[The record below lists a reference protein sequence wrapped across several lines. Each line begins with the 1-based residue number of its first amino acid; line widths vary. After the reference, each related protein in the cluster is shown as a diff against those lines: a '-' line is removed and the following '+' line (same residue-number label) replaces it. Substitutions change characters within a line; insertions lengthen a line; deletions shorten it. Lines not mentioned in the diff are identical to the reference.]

1 MLDPKEKEEVWWFL
15 NRQESD
21 PAVRE
26 FLDELKNS
34 TEEAVF
40 NGQIAWGGP
49 KVTIRVKL
57 KDRVVELLVDLRAKV
72 MVRVIQKY
80 SKE

>member
-1 MLDPKEKEEVWWFL
+1 MLDPKKEEELWWFL

-40 NGQIAWGGP
+40 NGQAVWGAP
-49 KVTIRVKL
+49 KVRIRVKL

-72 MVRVIQKY
+72 MLRVIQKY
-80 SKE
+80 SKK